1 MEQKRVIDPVW
12 LDFLQHLQSGKVK
25 REHLKML
32 RTLIVGE
39 NRNQTIDFEEPPWNT
54 AILVTPRHA
63 VRVQWNIAALYKHCH
78 ANGQKLLVCT
88 AEDTHNGRHLDMRE
102 ICLLESHRGKHNQ
115 KNNHTRTMKDLPY
128 QIEIALGMK
137 IMITDNIQTD
147 LDITNGATGEI
158 IDIILHEDES
168 IQSLND
174 TIITLKHLPIYIL
187 VKLGRTRATKLYNLE
202 DCIVPIEPTST
213 TYRIKITTQ
222 NGNIVQR
229 TIQRRQFPLTGAYAY
244 TDY

>member
-1 MEQKRVIDPVW
+1 M
-12 LDFLQHLQSGKVK
+12 
-25 REHLKML
+25 
-32 RTLIVGE
+32 
-39 NRNQTIDFEEPPWNT
+39 
-54 AILVTPRHA
+54 
-63 VRVQWNIAALYKHCH
+63 
-78 ANGQKLLVCT
+78 CT

-244 TDY
+244 TDYRSQGQTIQYAIIDIAPPPCGTLTLFNLYVAFSRCCGRDSIRLLRDFDDEMLLSSHDIELLNEDARLESLNKKTLEWYNDLLATR